1 MERKELYALWHNYEL
16 VDDDGPR
23 DEDKL
28 IGIFSTREKAQKAIE
43 MLRDKEGFRDHPL
56 HYFMID
62 TMQLDRVGWEDGFT
76 TVRWAE

>member
-1 MERKELYALWHNYEL
+1 MERKELYALWHSYEL

-28 IGIFSTREKAQKAIE
+28 IGVFSTREKAQNAIE

-56 HYFMID
+56 HCFMIN
-62 TMQLDRVGWEDGFT
+62 TMQLDRVGWGEGFT
-76 TVRWAE
+76 TVRWTE